1 MRAVKEWLI
10 DNKWLL
16 LVVLLVVQS
25 LFLMMQWIFP
35 MSDKE
40 ESDEVELSS
49 LLLETPMIEESWEEE
64 EPESLE
70 ESHTIWIVD
79 IKGAVQRPGIYQVNQ
94 EMRIYD
100 AIQLAGGLTDGAV
113 TKHLNFAQ
121 HLSDQMLIYVPL
133 EGEEVDLATVTTD
146 STPGQLQQQSNKI
159 NINTADTSQL
169 QELNGIGQKK
179 AEMIIQYRED
189 VGLFSKI
196 EDLMNVSGI
205 GSKTFEAIAD
215 KITISNN

>member
-1 MRAVKEWLI
+1 MRAVKGWLI

-35 MSDKE
+35 KSDKE
-40 ESDEVELSS
+40 ESDEADLSS
-49 LLLETPMIEESWEEE
+49 LLLETPMVESWEEE
-64 EPESLE
+64 APESLE

-133 EGEEVDLATVTTD
+133 EGEEVDLATVITD
-146 STPGQLQQQSNKI
+146 STPGQSQKQSSKI
-159 NINTADTSQL
+159 NINTADAIQL